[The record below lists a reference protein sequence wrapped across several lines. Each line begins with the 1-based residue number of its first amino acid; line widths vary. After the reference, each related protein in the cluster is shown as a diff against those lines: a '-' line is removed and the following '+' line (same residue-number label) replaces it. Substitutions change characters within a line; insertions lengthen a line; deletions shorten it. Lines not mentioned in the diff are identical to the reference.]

1 MDLIP
6 KNFEDMIDN
15 ITSFKGCNIK
25 CDIYQKDG
33 IYHIEAEVPG
43 YKKEDIKL
51 EYSDGY
57 LTITGKKDQSRD
69 EESKDYIKKERSSSE
84 CQRQIYVGDIDEST
98 IKAKYDDG
106 ILHIELPKAKEK
118 DDGKEIQIK

>member
-1 MDLIP
+1 MAIH
-6 KNFEDMIDN
+6 
-15 ITSFKGCNIK
+15 T
-25 CDIYQKDG
+25 
-33 IYHIEAEVPG
+33 A

>member
-6 KNFEDMIDN
+6 KNFEDMFDN

-25 CDIYQKDG
+25 CDIYQKNG
-33 IYHIEAEVPG
+33 MYQIEAEVPG

-57 LTITGKKDQSRD
+57 LTIKGKKDQSKD
-69 EESKDYIKKERSSSE
+69 EESKDYIKRERSSNE
-84 CQRQIYVGDIDEST
+84 CQRQIYVGDVDET
-98 IKAKYDDG
+98 NIKAKYDNG
-106 ILHIELPKAKEK
+106 ILHIEVPKPKEK
-118 DDGKEIQIK
+118 ENGKKIEIN